1 MNSMSKSSNR
11 TTMEVDV
18 QTVGGSFDLE
28 VNHGSGS
35 FTQVIKLKLTKPL
48 TIYFQVYTD
57 LKNVV
62 ARISPKPRPSG
73 PRSALLLNC
82 HFDSV
87 PQVGHT
93 SSQ

>member
-1 MNSMSKSSNR
+1 MSKSSNR
-11 TTMEVDV
+11 TSMEVDV

-35 FTQVIKLKLTKPL
+35 FTQVELKLTK
-48 TIYFQVYTD
+48 TKTTYFQVYTD

>member
-1 MNSMSKSSNR
+1 MSKSSNR

-35 FTQVIKLKLTKPL
+35 FTQVELKLTK
-48 TIYFQVYTD
+48 TKTTYFQVYTD

-62 ARISPKPRPSG
+62 ARISPEPRPSG